1 MDYRRIIDG
10 QRRDPLAVFAR
21 GALRIASLPYAAAVR
36 LRNRRYDRGGLPIH
50 HAGVPVIAVG
60 NLTAGGTGKTPMVA
74 AIAAHLR
81 QRGLRV
87 GLVSRGY
94 RSDSSGSNDE
104 ARELYDRIPDVPHVQ
119 NPDRVE
125 AARVVVEELEM
136 EVIVLDDGFQHRRLH
151 RDLDIVLIDA
161 TCPFGYG
168 YLLPRGLLREPLSA
182 LARADVV
189 VISRAGRVDA
199 DRREAIRQTILAH
212 APQAVIASADHVP
225 SRLIRYAGE
234 GGNAAGEPLSALRDR
249 PVAAFAG
256 LGNPQPFF
264 DSLSELGARLVAT
277 RTLPDHSAY
286 DRPTVESIRDWL
298 AELRRTEPDLLAV
311 CTHKDLVKLRT
322 ERLGETPLRALSIEL
337 QISSGEEAFWSAIEN
352 SISRPSPPAGP
363 AGENGTPGQRQFV
376 GE

>member
-1 MDYRRIIDG
+1 MDYRQIIDG

-21 GALRIASLPYAAAVR
+21 GALRVASLPYAAAVR
-36 LRNRRYDRGGLPIH
+36 LRNRRYDNGSLPIQR
-50 HAGVPVIAVG
+50 AGVPVIAVG

-81 QRGLRV
+81 RRGLRV

-94 RSDSSGSNDE
+94 RSDASGSNDE

-119 NPDRVE
+119 NADRVE

-136 EVIVLDDGFQHRRLH
+136 EAIVLDDGFQHRRLH

-168 YLLPRGLLREPLSA
+168 HLLPRGLLREPLTA
-182 LARADVV
+182 LARAHVV

-199 DRREAIRQTILAH
+199 EQREAIRQKIVRH
-212 APQAVIASADHVP
+212 APRAVIAEADHVP
-225 SRLIRYAGE
+225 AQLIRHTGDHAGT
-234 GGNAAGEPLSALRDR
+234 AGEPLSALVAR

-256 LGNPQPFF
+256 LGNPGPFF
-264 DSLSELGARLVAT
+264 ESLSELGARVVAT
-277 RTLPDHSAY
+277 RGLPDHCPY

-298 AELRRTEPDLLAV
+298 GELREREPELLAV
-311 CTHKDLVKLRT
+311 CTHKDFVKLRT
-322 ERLGETPLRALSIEL
+322 DRLGEVPLRALSIEL
-337 QISSGEEAFWSAIEN
+337 RLTAGEEAFWTAIETA
-352 SISRPSPPAGP
+352 AG
-363 AGENGTPGQRQFV
+363 A
-376 GE
+376 